1 MNNQRTHSG
10 FTLIEL
16 LLTLAILATLVT
28 LAVPMFGDNYA
39 LQTDVT
45 RRLLISDLE
54 YAQILAI
61 SRPEDEIAL
70 VLSENG
76 WHIAET
82 NAIEIPL
89 LDSVT
94 EEPLILT
101 LGEGPASSA
110 VDVLLETNA
119 TMQQIVFD
127 NNGGLSDFTQ
137 EVEITIASGD
147 TSVVVQVSP
156 TTGFIQ

>member
-1 MNNQRTHSG
+1 MSHHRTHSG

-16 LLTLAILATLVT
+16 LLTLAILATLAA
-28 LAVPMFGDNYA
+28 LAVPMFGDSNA
-39 LQTDVT
+39 LQVDVT
-45 RRLLISDLE
+45 RRLLVSDLE

-70 VLSENG
+70 VLSEDG

-82 NAIEIPL
+82 NAIETPL

-94 EEPLILT
+94 EEPLALT

-110 VDVLLETNA
+110 VDVLIETNA
-119 TMQQIVFD
+119 VSQQIVFD

-147 TSVVVQVSP
+147 TTVVVQVSP